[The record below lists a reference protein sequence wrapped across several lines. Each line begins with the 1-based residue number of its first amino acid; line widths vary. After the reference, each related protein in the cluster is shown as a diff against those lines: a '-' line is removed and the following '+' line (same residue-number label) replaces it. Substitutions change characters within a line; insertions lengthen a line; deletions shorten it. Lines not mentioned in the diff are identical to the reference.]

1 MKIIQEGSMFSIHSD
16 DIKTHDKLPAAFYE
30 VLFNP
35 KAGYALKQAE
45 PLKMTEKAYGS
56 HPEKIEKV
64 MHHFR
69 SVSRNAGVIL
79 SGNKGIGK
87 SFFAK
92 SLAIHAVEEGY
103 PVLIVTDNTPAL
115 PWFINSVQQE
125 VVILMDEFDKTF
137 PKEGEAPTTQENML
151 SLLDGLSTGKKLF
164 IVTCNEL
171 NKMSEFVVNRPG
183 RFHYHFRFE
192 NPSRSEMELYLKD
205 KVKPEYHKE
214 IPEVLGFAAKVE
226 VNYDCLR
233 AIATEL
239 NYGYPFKD
247 AVKDLNIMRTSAPRY
262 EVSLVFDDGSKLF
275 YDNLQLDLF
284 DESGFRFYLEEHN
297 TDYEFTLVTID
308 TTGATPVY
316 DLELSANVIPA
327 SKLKLNWYKERT
339 KEEDEDDKAYNE
351 QLRAFKAKTPLYV
364 VFKLKYS
371 QRSYH
376 YYDF

>member
-1 MKIIQEGSMFSIHSD
+1 MFSIHSD

-205 KVKPEYHKE
+205 KVKEFLSNPADDPTMPEKE
-214 IPEVLGFAAKVE
+214 MQEIEGKRYPVSKGVISLQNDRGTSYQAYIAVQNELVKAVNELRDEFSMKEYGKKYAK
-226 VNYDCLR
+226 
-233 AIATEL
+233 
-239 NYGYPFKD
+239 
-247 AVKDLNIMRTSAPRY
+247 
-262 EVSLVFDDGSKLF
+262 
-275 YDNLQLDLF
+275 
-284 DESGFRFYLEEHN
+284 
-297 TDYEFTLVTID
+297 
-308 TTGATPVY
+308 
-316 DLELSANVIPA
+316 LSEDQQKIVRKVIPQNISEA
-327 SKLKLNWYKERT
+327 EPKDVT
-339 KEEDEDDKAYNE
+339 KK
-351 QLRAFKAKTPLYV
+351 
-364 VFKLKYS
+364 
-371 QRSYH
+371 
-376 YYDF
+376 